1 MINITITE
9 RLKLKSLKRYVS
21 GETMKFF
28 VIGFGQCGG
37 KILDLFL
44 ENEKMRGSG
53 ITIKALAVNTART
66 DLMGLRHVPMRDR
79 ILIGQTVVKGH
90 GVGTDNKLG
99 ARIAQDEIETI
110 LSAVDERGTHEID
123 AFLIIAGLGGGT
135 GSGGAPVLAKYLS
148 EMYSEPV
155 YVVGILPAPEEG
167 KLYSLNAA
175 RSMVSLLKYTD
186 NLILVDNG
194 AWKYEGLSLKES
206 FAKIN
211 EEIVKRLAVLARA
224 GEPVEEGLVGEMVI
238 DSAEVINTLKGGGI
252 SAIGYATSLAEEKKK
267 SKLKLPFLKK
277 REEEPN
283 LMEDDKATK
292 IASLVRRAALGRLT
306 IPCNI
311 RSAERALIL
320 VAGPPEHLDRKG
332 LEKAKIWL
340 EGQIAGV
347 EVRAGDYPTR
357 RTKYV
362 ASLVVLANV
371 TDIPRVKQ
379 LQRLAVEAKEEI
391 EELEKERIEKTLAI
405 FDEDI
410 EPLV

>member
-1 MINITITE
+1 
-9 RLKLKSLKRYVS
+9 
-21 GETMKFF
+21 MKFF

-53 ITIKALAVNTART
+53 ITIKTLAVNTART
-66 DLMGLRHVPMRDR
+66 DLMGLKHIPMKDR
-79 ILIGQTVVKGH
+79 ILIGQTLVKGH

-99 ARIAQDEIETI
+99 AKIAQEEIETI
-110 LSAVDERGTHEID
+110 LSAIDERGTHEID

-148 EMYSEPV
+148 EVYSEPV
-155 YVVGILPAPEEG
+155 YVVGVLPAPEEG

-175 RSMVSLLKYTD
+175 RSMISLLKYAD

-211 EEIVKRLAVLARA
+211 EEIVKRLTILARA
-224 GEPVEEGLVGEMVI
+224 GEPVEEGMVGEMVI
-238 DSAEVINTLKGGGI
+238 DSSEVINTLRGGGI
-252 SAIGYATSLAEEKKK
+252 SVIGYATTLAEEKKQ
-267 SKLKLPFLKK
+267 SKLRLPFFKK
-277 REEEPN
+277 KEIEPQTI
-283 LMEDDKATK
+283 MEDDKATK

-306 IPCNI
+306 IPCDI
-311 RSAERALIL
+311 RSAERALVL

-332 LEKAKIWL
+332 LEKAKLWL
-340 EGQIAGV
+340 EEQIAGV

-362 ASLVVLANV
+362 AALVVLANV
-371 TDIPRVKQ
+371 TEVPRVKQ
-379 LQRLAVEAKEEI
+379 LQRLAAEAKEEI
-391 EELEKERIEKTLAI
+391 EEAEKRRIEKILAI

-410 EPLV
+410 EPLI

>member
-1 MINITITE
+1 M
-9 RLKLKSLKRYVS
+9 R
-21 GETMKFF
+21 FF

-44 ENEKMRGSG
+44 ENEKMRGSK

-66 DLMGLRHVPMRDR
+66 DLMGLKHVPMEDR
-79 ILIGQTVVKGH
+79 LLIGQTVVKGH

-99 ARIAQDEIETI
+99 AKIAQDEIDTI
-110 LSAVDERGTHEID
+110 LSAIDKHGTHDID

-148 EMYSEPV
+148 ETYSEPV
-155 YVVGILPAPEEG
+155 YCVGILPAPEEG

-175 RSMVSLLKYTD
+175 RSMISLLKYVD

-194 AWKYEGLSLKES
+194 AWKFEGMSLRES

-211 EEIVKRLAVLARA
+211 EEVVKRLAILARA
-224 GEPVEEGLVGEMVI
+224 GEPVEEGLVGEMVV
-238 DSAEVINTLKGGGI
+238 DSSEVINTLRGGGI
-252 SAIGYATSLAEEKKK
+252 SSIGYATTLAEDKKQ
-267 SKLKLPFLKK
+267 SKIKLPFFRKK
-277 REEEPN
+277 KEESTLDLTEN
-283 LMEDDKATK
+283 DKATK
-292 IASLVRRAALGRLT
+292 IAALVRRAALGRLT

-311 RSAERALIL
+311 RSAERALVL
-320 VAGPPEHLDRKG
+320 VAGPPEQLDRKG
-332 LEKAKIWL
+332 LEKAKLWL
-340 EGQIAGV
+340 EEQIAGV

-362 ASLVVLANV
+362 AALVVLANV

-379 LQRLAVEAKEEI
+379 LQRLAAEAKEEL
-391 EELEKERIEKTLAI
+391 ETAEKERLEKTIEL

-410 EPLV
+410 ESLI